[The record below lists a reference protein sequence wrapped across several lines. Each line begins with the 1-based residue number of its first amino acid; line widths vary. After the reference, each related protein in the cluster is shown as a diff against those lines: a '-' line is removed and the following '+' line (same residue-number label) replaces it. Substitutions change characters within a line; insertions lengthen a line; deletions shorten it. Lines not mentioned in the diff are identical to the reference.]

1 MTLTKEQIAIL
12 QEDISSEIIQF
23 LMNDLKCSMTEAFTI
38 WYNSD
43 TFERL
48 QNEQTGFYY
57 QSSGYVY
64 SFLQNEMQTGIVA

>member
-1 MTLTKEQIAIL
+1 MTFCKLKKTTPNDAIVGWCFF
-12 QEDISSEIIQF
+12 II
-23 LMNDLKCSMTEAFTI
+23 KTPTFTI

-43 TFERL
+43 TFARL

-64 SFLQNEMQTGIVA
+64 SFLQNEMQLGIVA